1 MSSDHPILLNYLSH
15 HFYNSQVLALKHLLV
30 LFPIL
35 SGFILHGYVAVQEV
49 FAQEGHVFHGSKIAA
64 GFHVELTVDPTPI
77 EPGVLTKIGTVFRDV
92 ATGEPASKVPHT
104 LVLTQD
110 SRMIFRESTDSANYM
125 HEFMFMEEHK
135 GQLTVLIENVNN
147 SGQNVEFSLTVVPE
161 FPFSTMLAF
170 AATIGVAFAILRA
183 KGATTLRI

>member
-1 MSSDHPILLNYLSH
+1 MLSA
-15 HFYNSQVLALKHLLV
+15 SIALQ
-30 LFPIL
+30 
-35 SGFILHGYVAVQEV
+35 SYAAVPVV
-49 FAQEGHVFHGSKIAA
+49 FAQEDHAFHGSKTVA

-77 EPGVLTKIGTVFRDV
+77 ESGVLTKIGTVFRDV

-110 SRMIFRESTDSANYM
+110 SRMIFRESTDAATYT
-125 HEFMFMEEHK
+125 HEFMFAEEHK

-161 FPFSTMLAF
+161 FPVSTMLVF
-170 AATIGVAFAILRA
+170 AVTIGAAFAILRA
-183 KGATTLRI
+183 KGTLLTRS